1 MKKFAIMM
9 LILALGASYMFVHSE
24 GNRADDKKAVEAAA
38 LDYIEGWYS
47 GNPERMER
55 ALHDD
60 LAKRGMYPDRETGKI
75 VMQPV
80 SKEQLV
86 DYAKRGVGKKPKEE
100 WAVKVTILDM
110 LNYCAT
116 VKIESVS
123 FIDYLHVAKL
133 GDEWKIV
140 NVLWEFQPRE

>member
-1 MKKFAIMM
+1 MKKIAVVI
-9 LILALGASYMFVHSE
+9 LILALGAGYMVVQSE
-24 GNRADDKKAVEAAA
+24 GNRADDRKAVEAAA

-47 GNPERMER
+47 GNAERL
-55 ALHDD
+55 ANGLHDD
-60 LAKRGMYPDRETGKI
+60 LAKRGMTPSRETGKI
-75 VMQPV
+75 TMRPV
-80 SKEQLV
+80 TKEQLV
-86 DYAKRGVGKKPKEE
+86 EYAKQGAGKKPKEE

-116 VKIESVS
+116 VKIESVD
-123 FIDYLHVAKL
+123 FIDYAHVAKF